1 MTPMVARLFPA
12 LFTLALAAAEPL
24 PLARP
29 EVVLS
34 DGFGPECHA
43 STLTKLPG
51 GTLVA
56 AWFAGTREGADDVV
70 IRGARR
76 DPATMTWSK
85 PATIAAHP
93 GTPCWNPVLVP
104 TADGS
109 LWLFYKVAKRIPDWE
124 GWVRRS
130 GDGGATWSEAR
141 RLPAGFL
148 GPIRARP
155 LTLADGSL
163 LCGSSTESA
172 GLGHPWRA
180 HFERCARPADPT
192 EVSAWSKSAP
202 GPGEPPFNAIQPTL
216 VQLDDGTIAA
226 YARTREGVV
235 ATTRSA
241 DGGRSWS
248 ALTATVWP
256 NPNAGLEV
264 VALSPGNV
272 GLVLNH
278 GRNRLTLDLAIG
290 APDGRTAATVHRLD
304 AVAKGEVSYPS
315 ARVETT
321 GGRRTLQVCYTR
333 GRREIVFREF
343 DLGELGK

>member
-1 MTPMVARLFPA
+1 MVARLIPA
-12 LFTLALAAAEPL
+12 LFALALAAAETL

-29 EVVLS
+29 EAVLS

-43 STLTKLPG
+43 STLAALPG
-51 GTLVA
+51 GALVA

-70 IRGARR
+70 IRYARR
-76 DPATMTWSK
+76 DPATMAWSK
-85 PATIAAHP
+85 PVTIAAHP

-104 TADGS
+104 AADGS
-109 LWLFYKVAKRIPDWE
+109 LTLFYKVAKRIPDWE
-124 GWVRRS
+124 GWARRS
-130 GDGGATWSEAR
+130 RDGGATWSEAR

-155 LTLADGSL
+155 LTLADGSW

-172 GLGHPWRA
+172 AAGHPWRM
-180 HFERCARPADPT
+180 HFERCAQPT
-192 EVSAWSKSAP
+192 DLFEVSAWSKSTP

-216 VQLDDGTIAA
+216 VDLGAGQIVA

-241 DGGRSWS
+241 DDGRTWS
-248 ALTATVWP
+248 PLTATTWP
-256 NPNAGLEV
+256 NPNAGLEA
-264 VALSPGNV
+264 VALPAGRV

-278 GRNRLTLDLAIG
+278 GKNRLTLDLVVVA
-290 APDGRTAATVHRLD
+290 ADGRTTETIRPLD

-315 ARVETT
+315 ARLETS
-321 GGRRTLQVCYTR
+321 GGQRTLQVCYTR

-343 DLGELGK
+343 DLAGLLR